1 MKYIEQARRVVPACL
16 LFVSGGILLFA
27 GSFSVLPPAACKRR
41 KSPPHG
47 RNILF
52 PTHMVGKI

>member
-1 MKYIEQARRVVPACL
+1 MNIEQARRVAPACL
-16 LFVSGGILLFA
+16 LFVSGGMLFA

-47 RNILF
+47 QNILF
-52 PTHMVGKI
+52 PTYVVGKI

>member
-1 MKYIEQARRVVPACL
+1 MSIEQARRVVPACL
-16 LFVSGGILLFA
+16 LFVSGGILFA
-27 GSFSVLPPAACKRR
+27 GSFSVLPLAACKRR

>member
-1 MKYIEQARRVVPACL
+1 MRIEQARRVVPACL
-16 LFVSGGILLFA
+16 LFVSGGILFCLQFFCFA
-27 GSFSVLPPAACKRR
+27 SGGVQTPEIS
-41 KSPPHG
+41 PHG

>member
-1 MKYIEQARRVVPACL
+1 MRIEQARRVVPAGL
-16 LFVSGGILLFA
+16 LFVSGGILFA

>member
-16 LFVSGGILLFA
+16 LFVSGGILFV

-52 PTHMVGKI
+52 PTYMVGKI

>member
-16 LFVSGGILLFA
+16 LIVSGGMLFA

-52 PTHMVGKI
+52 PTYVVGKI